1 MAVRPVFIPNDAV
14 PFYSVV
20 NIDFAWNG
28 GFAVSQKRKNIDAV
42 HNGFRLKNADGK
54 PLEISSKSA
63 VELGVKLSA
72 FNLLKYV
79 PELNKSIP
87 VENVYQAGK
96 VFADGTNFPDLM
108 LVTPKEAK
116 RDERLKQNGEITG
129 FIFDNQK
136 FPTTPQSLFYD
147 YIYINALLENP
158 ELAEELVK
166 YNGFTDIEYNPN
178 KSISTQAK
186 SAAIFVSLYK
196 SGLTDE
202 IKDAEKFKAL
212 FKTKF

>member
-1 MAVRPVFIPNDAV
+1 MAVRPVFVPNAV
-14 PFYSVV
+14 APFYNII
-20 NIDFAWNG
+20 NIDFVWNG
-28 GFAVSQKRKNIDAV
+28 GFALSQKRKNIEAV

-72 FNLLKYV
+72 FNLLKFV
-79 PELNKSIP
+79 PELEKSIP
-87 VENVYQAGK
+87 VENVYQVGK
-96 VFADGTNFPDLM
+96 IFANGANFPDLM
-108 LVTPKEAK
+108 FVTPKEAK

-129 FIFDNQK
+129 FIFDNQR
-136 FPTTPQSLFYD
+136 FPTTPKSLFYD
-147 YIYINALLENP
+147 YIYLNAVLENP
-158 ELAEELVK
+158 ELAEEIIK

-186 SAAIFVSLYK
+186 STAIFVSLYRL
-196 SGLTDE
+196 GLTDE

-212 FKTKF
+212 

>member
-1 MAVRPVFIPNDAV
+1 MAVRPVFIPNDVV
-14 PFYSVV
+14 PFYNVV

-42 HNGFRLKNADGK
+42 HNGFRLKNADGN
-54 PLEISSKSA
+54 PLEISSKSV

-108 LVTPKEAK
+108 FVTPKEAK

-129 FIFDNQK
+129 FVFDNQK
-136 FPTTPQSLFYD
+136 FPTTPKSLFYD
-147 YIYINALLENP
+147 YIYLNAVLENP
-158 ELAEELVK
+158 KLAEELVK

-196 SGLTDE
+196 SGLTDK